1 MSGPVSDNLEE
12 SKLENV
18 VHLKMDN
25 FNNKIAKNTV
35 MFSTYEPEFIF
46 AQLIG
51 KLQDKDITPDVH
63 SKKWKLTFD
72 ILRD

>member
-1 MSGPVSDNLEE
+1 
-12 SKLENV
+12 
-18 VHLKMDN
+18 MDN
-25 FNNKIAKNTV
+25 FNNKISKNTV

-51 KLQDKDITPDVH
+51 KLQDRDITPDVH

-72 ILRD
+72 IFRD